1 MLKQCATPIN
11 TPRVPVGRRTRNV
24 PADVRPSEG
33 PPARE
38 YPNVDDPPA
47 PSCLPAAPERERL
60 ITSSVVGIREAREAE
75 MPSSEVTRIC
85 GTAPAPRMHV
95 DPKGC
100 VTADSSCGPSI
111 QFLVDCPLCGVLQGK
126 IDVCTGLH

>member
-1 MLKQCATPIN
+1 
-11 TPRVPVGRRTRNV
+11 
-24 PADVRPSEG
+24 
-33 PPARE
+33 
-38 YPNVDDPPA
+38 
-47 PSCLPAAPERERL
+47 
-60 ITSSVVGIREAREAE
+60 

-85 GTAPAPRMHV
+85 GTAPAPRMQRVDV